1 MKRLPLW
8 HTAVIIGYR
17 IFFLEKKNERLYA
30 DAANVTTQR
39 IQVVIARI
47 TRIPPPLKK
56 KQTKMEKTEMTF
68 ENSNGTHTTTGK
80 NKLCTQHKRVS
91 RNKLMMDRRME
102 KYI

>member
-1 MKRLPLW
+1 
-8 HTAVIIGYR
+8 
-17 IFFLEKKNERLYA
+17 
-30 DAANVTTQR
+30 
-39 IQVVIARI
+39 
-47 TRIPPPLKK
+47 
-56 KQTKMEKTEMTF
+56 MEKTEMTF